1 MPLGVRVPSLPQ
13 GLRTH
18 SRYTQAPAPALTE
31 HGQLCPGNG
40 DSSAPWHLP
49 QGCQANRGQIAE
61 SPSAEVAIVY
71 NSTCAPTPSCNVK
84 VEEQRPPHR
93 SPPGGP
99 SPGQSSART
108 PCRRGPHSRAP
119 ASRAAT
125 LARSCSLDAPA
136 AGSTAV
142 GTRRGRSALGHAQRA
157 LQGDAGRARSPAAC
171 AEALA
176 HQLHPL
182 VESASRAHGRVISRS
197 SGEAGRSERGT
208 SSSSLHL
215 ECRLIKLLS
224 TAAAVG
230 GLLDGVEEARRPSGA
245 KLDGRREAE
254 TRARRPS
261 RSRST
266 AVDEHPDGRRERLDG
281 RRGAEMRRRGGRREA
296 RRRRRGPPTPSAG

>member
-1 MPLGVRVPSLPQ
+1 M
-13 GLRTH
+13 
-18 SRYTQAPAPALTE
+18 
-31 HGQLCPGNG
+31 
-40 DSSAPWHLP
+40 
-49 QGCQANRGQIAE
+49 
-61 SPSAEVAIVY
+61 
-71 NSTCAPTPSCNVK
+71 
-84 VEEQRPPHR
+84 
-93 SPPGGP
+93 
-99 SPGQSSART
+99 
-108 PCRRGPHSRAP
+108 
-119 ASRAAT
+119 
-125 LARSCSLDAPA
+125 ARSCSLDAPA

-245 KLDGRREAE
+245 KLDKQKRVSTAVEKSLDGRRRASRRPSGE
-254 TRARRPS
+254 ARRPS
-261 RSRST
+261 RSRKPPSRGPSRGPT
-266 AVDEHPDGRRERLDG
+266 APSGRLDG
-281 RRGAEMRRRGGRREA
+281 VGGLGA
-296 RRRRRGPPTPSAG
+296 RRRVRGGGFLSIGMDN